1 MPWFIVREKNWW
13 PWALGGCQEPFL
25 HGTTPCRIRQA
36 GIPCDDVLAA
46 VRVGL
51 MVNHGAAHAIR
62 KHADKLVGEIA
73 TEIAT

>member
-1 MPWFIVREKNWW
+1 MGHHLAECDE
-13 PWALGGCQEPFL
+13 L
-25 HGTTPCRIRQA
+25 
-36 GIPCDDVLAA
+36 GIPCDEVLAA

-51 MVNHGAAHAIR
+51 MVNHGAAHVIR